1 MAADKQEVGSDE
13 LPQPMALA
21 KLKNVSLSPS
31 VLPAHPQKKD
41 FCPQLWVYSIWDGG
55 KQQVFEFSK
64 DDSGTLPI
72 SEGNFEI
79 GRDAG
84 ASDVAV
90 VKNS

>member
-1 MAADKQEVGSDE
+1 MAADKKEVCSDE
-13 LPQPMALA
+13 LPQPMALS
-21 KLKNVSLSPS
+21 KLKKCLSEPIR
-31 VLPAHPQKKD
+31 PTCPPQKD

-55 KQQVFEFSK
+55 KQQLIEFYK

-84 ASDVAV
+84 ASEVAQW
-90 VKNS
+90 